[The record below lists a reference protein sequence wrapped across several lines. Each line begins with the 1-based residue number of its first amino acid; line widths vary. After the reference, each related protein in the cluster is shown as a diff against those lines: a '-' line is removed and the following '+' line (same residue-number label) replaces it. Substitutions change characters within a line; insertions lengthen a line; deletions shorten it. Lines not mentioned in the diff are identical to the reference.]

1 MAVMLETSLGEMVF
15 DLHTDLC
22 PKVTHVALDP
32 LSISIP
38 PCVLP
43 ARPIFSRYLHV
54 ASQRDKQHEKEGKKV
69 GPGDMDI
76 P

>member
-22 PKVTHVALDP
+22 PKVAHVALEP
-32 LSISIP
+32 LSMPILP
-38 PCVLP
+38 RVLP
-43 ARPIFSRYLHV
+43 AQSLGTFCMYLPL
-54 ASQRDKQHEKEGKKV
+54 RIKMHEKEGKQV